1 MTLVCGAAK
10 LDPRRGARRAASH
23 ESPREKV
30 ETVMKRITLLSAILG
45 LMVILVAGCGGT
57 SGSAGS
63 SARTTQKTTKTAYSP
78 HIDPANFTTKI
89 DNEYFPLKPGTTFVY
104 EGKMEGAAERDEMAV
119 THDTKRVMGV
129 ECVVAS
135 DRVTEDG
142 KLIEQTYDWYAQ
154 DKEGN
159 VWYFGERV
167 TEYENGKV
175 TGHEGSWESGVDGAE
190 PGIAMPADPKVG
202 QTYRQEHYK
211 GVAEDKA
218 RVVRRDGTVKVPY
231 GSFDHVLV
239 TDEWTPLERGVV
251 ERQYYVAGVGDI
263 IEATVKGQPE
273 RIELVDV
280 KHG

>member
-1 MTLVCGAAK
+1 MRSRKA
-10 LDPRRGARRAASH
+10 
-23 ESPREKV
+23 
-30 ETVMKRITLLSAILG
+30 LSALIG
-45 LMVILVAGCGGT
+45 VAMVLVAGC
-57 SGSAGS
+57 SGSSGQAGS
-63 SARTTQKTTKTAYSP
+63 NADEKAQETTQEGYAP
-78 HIDPANFTTKI
+78 RIEPADFTTKI
-89 DNEYFPLKPGTTFVY
+89 DNKYFPLKPGTTFVY
-104 EGKMEGAAERDEMAV
+104 KGQFQGAAERDEMAV

-129 ECVVAS
+129 KCLVAS

-142 KLIEQTYDWYAQ
+142 ELIEQTYDWYAQ

-159 VWYFGERV
+159 VWYFGEHV
-167 TEYENGKV
+167 TEYKNGEV
-175 TGHEGSWESGVDGAE
+175 IGHEGSWESGVDGAE
-190 PGIAMPADPKVG
+190 PGIAMPADPKVV
-202 QTYRQEHYK
+202 QTYRQEYSK

-218 RVVRRDGTVKVPY
+218 RVVRLDGSAKVPY

-239 TDEWTPLERGVV
+239 TEEFTPLEPNVV